1 MRDTSPYDEPRSQNS
16 PADKTG
22 VHYDSRRTTFRLEE
36 EERLRK
42 EEEERKKKEEEG
54 KKEKVR
60 RQTGLSDSSS
70 VFIFHSLTSLRILPS
85 GEQTVLAKHRS
96 FKIQS

>member
-1 MRDTSPYDEPRSQNS
+1 MIS
-16 PADKTG
+16 
-22 VHYDSRRTTFRLEE
+22 V
-36 EERLRK
+36 
-42 EEEERKKKEEEG
+42 EEEG

-85 GEQTVLAKHRS
+85 GKETVLAKHRS

>member
-1 MRDTSPYDEPRSQNS
+1 MIS
-16 PADKTG
+16 
-22 VHYDSRRTTFRLEE
+22 V
-36 EERLRK
+36 
-42 EEEERKKKEEEG
+42 EEEG
-54 KKEKVR
+54 KKVR

-85 GEQTVLAKHRS
+85 GEETVLAKHRS